1 VWSRQVPGAGPQ
13 ASDSAARLR
22 AAATLALTVAC
33 ASVAYSQTSSPPPIR
48 GLSHPAELAS
58 AYDAILDAD
67 FDAVDARLGAT
78 CRTTPAWCAVMH
90 TVAQWWQIALDPG
103 DRRYDAPFTARVAA
117 ALRETEAWV
126 AREPQRAEA
135 WFAHGAAYGARAQ
148 WRVERRERLAAARD
162 GKHIRS
168 ALERALALDPALHDA
183 KFGVGMYRYYAD
195 VAPAVLR
202 MLRWLLLLPGGDR
215 RAGLQQM
222 QDAQRHAFVI
232 RGEADYQLHL
242 IYLWY
247 EQRSHDALALIRGLQ
262 SRHPRNPLFA
272 LIEADIHRVYFHD
285 ARTSE
290 VVLRALIARADSE
303 AVNAATLARR
313 RAHAALASLPA
324 RSPR

>member
-1 VWSRQVPGAGPQ
+1 MRILAFVAALAGL
-13 ASDSAARLR
+13 ASA
-22 AAATLALTVAC
+22 
-33 ASVAYSQTSSPPPIR
+33 QTSSPPVR

-58 AYDAILDAD
+58 AYEAVLNAD
-67 FDAVDARLGAT
+67 FSEVGTRLEAT
-78 CRTTPAWCAVMH
+78 CGATPAWCAVMH
-90 TVAQWWQIALDPG
+90 TVAQWWQIALDPD
-103 DRRYDAPFTARVAA
+103 DRQYDGQFAARVAA

-195 VAPAVLR
+195 VAPGVLR

-215 RAGLQQM
+215 HAGLQQM
-222 QDAQRHAFVI
+222 QDAQRQAVVI

-242 IYLWY
+242 VYLWY

-262 SRHPRNPLFA
+262 SRYPRNPLFA
-272 LIEADIHRVYFHD
+272 LIEADIHRVHFHD

-290 VVLRALIARADSE
+290 VVLRALIARAESAE
-303 AVNAATLARR
+303 VNAAALAQR
-313 RAHAALASLPA
+313 RAHAALASLHA